1 MHQEL
6 TMQKVV
12 MVVFSLALF
21 FGLIPA
27 SHAYETIPF
36 RNGGSIEGTVEFVGA
51 TVPADPMLTLTSETA
66 YCGNSLP
73 AKKYLIKNRKVENA
87 VVYIVGIK
95 TGKAIPPEP
104 VTIASLKCE
113 FVPHVTVNFKG
124 NNIIMKTEDPV
135 FHTFDVHVSIGGKE
149 LYHVALPE
157 KGSSVTKKLSKA
169 GLIELSCYV
178 HPWQRAYIYVFDHP
192 YAAITDEQGRFS
204 IKDIPPGTYAVE
216 AWHEALGTKKI
227 ANIKTE
233 SGKTTS
239 IKFEYLQ

>member
-1 MHQEL
+1 
-6 TMQKVV
+6 MQKVV

-21 FGLIPA
+21 FCLIPA

-95 TGKAIPPEP
+95 TGKEIPPEP

-157 KGSSVTKKLSKA
+157 KGSSVTKKLSKE